1 MTSDGVRVF
10 VIPMSATA
18 AVVTLA
24 IAESLAGIVS
34 AGAETEAVALSVVPP
49 ATELGTFETI
59 VNVACVD
66 GFIVAVNEQVIV
78 PFVPAIGVL
87 QLHPAGA
94 AIETNVV
101 GAGSGML
108 TDAALAVLGPLFV
121 ATTVH
126 VKFVPAVTGF
136 GLPVTVTLKS
146 VDGATRTSTSKLLS
160 FALGSGVA
168 LVIVA
173 VVLNVPDAVGGVDA
187 VMVTVAV
194 PGGSVATVQ
203 LTVPPLPG
211 AGAVHNHPAGAL
223 YD

>member
-1 MTSDGVRVF
+1 
-10 VIPMSATA
+10 MSATA
-18 AVVTLA
+18 VVVTLA
-24 IAESLAGIVS
+24 VAESLAGIAS
-34 AGAETEAVALSVVPP
+34 AAAETDAVTLSVVPS

-59 VNVACVD
+59 VKVACVAE
-66 GFIVAVNEQVIV
+66 FIVVDREQLIV
-78 PFVPAIGVL
+78 PFVPATGVL
-87 QLHPAGA
+87 QVHPDGA

-108 TDAALAVLGPLFV
+108 TEAAMAVLGPLFV

-136 GLPVTVTLKS
+136 GLPVTATLKS

-168 LVIVA
+168 LVMVA
-173 VVLNVPDAVGGVDA
+173 VVLNVPEAVGGVEA
-187 VMVTVAV
+187 VIVTVAV
-194 PGGSVATVQ
+194 PGGSVGVVQ

-211 AGAVHNHPAGAL
+211 AGAVHNQPAGAL
-223 YD
+223 SD